1 MDFDKFNLTDEQKA
15 KIKNC
20 KNADEIL
27 ELAKAE
33 GVELTPDQL
42 DAVAGG
48 GCGSFWDTVNGGCDY
63 KGLSGD

>member
-1 MDFDKFNLTDEQKA
+1 MDLDKFNLTDEQKA

-20 KNADEIL
+20 KTPEEIL

-42 DAVAGG
+42 DAVSGG
-48 GCGSFWDTVNGGCDY
+48 ACVSFWETVNGGCDY
-63 KGLSGD
+63 HCS

>member
-1 MDFDKFNLTDEQKA
+1 MDLDKFNLTDEQKA

-20 KNADEIL
+20 KTPEEIL

-42 DAVAGG
+42 DAVSGG
-48 GCGSFWDTVNGGCDY
+48 ACGSFWDTVNSGCDY
-63 KGLSGD
+63 KCS